1 MISPGDLE
9 PHHEEDTNA
18 EAAVA
23 ETTEKMGS
31 YLGRLWNVLSQRRY
45 ALTMLYIVVFSSMP
59 TLARA
64 EFYFYTNGFGC
75 SEAEMAGWNTS
86 MQLACVV
93 GIVLYPL
100 WYAKMPIRWT
110 MTWVCAF
117 CATAAVLVA
126 NASMTVTRIQLVL
139 MVAGCAGLAI
149 SNCCG

>member
-1 MISPGDLE
+1 MVCVISPSDLE
-9 PHHEEDTNA
+9 PASEASTDEEATGT
-18 EAAVA
+18 
-23 ETTEKMGS
+23 ETTEKLGS
-31 YLGRLWNVLSQRRY
+31 YLGRLWSVLSQRRY

-86 MQLACVV
+86 MQLARIV

-117 CATAAVLVA
+117 CAT
-126 NASMTVTRIQLVL
+126 
-139 MVAGCAGLAI
+139 GCCTSCRCFDDYHEKSAYLDGCWVCRA
-149 SNCCG
+149 CYW